1 MFNFYSILNLFLKNR
16 SLKQLFSMLFFF
28 KYKTVS
34 AVFCNLLYNFPLLIS
49 RSVFHHN
56 FLTLILLSGV
66 SNPIPKTC
74 FLCLNYPE
82 IQKKIWWITK
92 DQSFVNSI
100 IFRLEPSLEA
110 TLFCRLI
117 NYIPALLLPKLVMN
131 FQNLSPTLTPL
142 ACGLRKLSRFV
153 VFPSFS
159 CKAISARNSKYIH
172 QILNSERNIRNLERK
187 GRGQPIKV
195 IRDFWKFSREFDCN
209 WQLSFV
215 WLTVHCIF

>member
-1 MFNFYSILNLFLKNR
+1 
-16 SLKQLFSMLFFF
+16 MLFFF

-34 AVFCNLLYNFPLLIS
+34 VVFCNLLYNLPLLIS
-49 RSVFHHN
+49 RSVFHNN
-56 FLTLILLSGV
+56 FLTFILLSGV

-74 FLCLNYPE
+74 FLCLNYP
-82 IQKKIWWITK
+82 
-92 DQSFVNSI
+92 DQSLVNPI
-100 IFRLEPSLEA
+100 IFRLEPSLKA

-159 CKAISARNSKYIH
+159 CKVISARN
-172 QILNSERNIRNLERK
+172 
-187 GRGQPIKV
+187 
-195 IRDFWKFSREFDCN
+195 
-209 WQLSFV
+209 
-215 WLTVHCIF
+215 